1 MNNHYSLDLTNL
13 NAVSPGKNVPRE
25 INVVV
30 EIAKGSS
37 IKYEINA
44 ESGIIYVDR
53 KLSSSMIYP
62 GNYGFVPQT
71 KTDDGDPVD
80 VLILDSEPLIPS
92 CVIGVRPIGVL
103 LTEDQDGSDSKI
115 IAVPAK
121 DEEFSGVQDI
131 KDITESARK
140 QIEHFFKHH
149 KELEKGKFIKIMGW
163 GEKETAMGIIAEAA
177 DKYSAEMKQGK

>member
-1 MNNHYSLDLTNL
+1 LTNL
-13 NAVSPGKNVPRE
+13 NAVSPGKNLPRE
-25 INVVV
+25 INVVI
-30 EIAKGSS
+30 EIPKGSS
-37 IKYEINA
+37 IKYEINP

-53 KLSSSMIYP
+53 KLSASMIYP

-80 VLILDSEPLIPS
+80 VLILDSGEPLMPS

-103 LTEDQDGSDSKI
+103 LTEDQDGTDSKI

-121 DEEFSGVQDI
+121 DEEFSDIHDI
-131 KDITESARK
+131 KDITKSARK

-163 GEKETAMGIIAEAA
+163 REKETAMGIISEAA
-177 DKYSAEMKQGK
+177 AKYSAEMKEGR

>member
-1 MNNHYSLDLTNL
+1 LNNHYSLDLTNL

-163 GEKETAMGIIAEAA
+163 GEKETAMGIITEAA
-177 DKYSAEMKQGK
+177 DKYSAEMKQRK

>member
-1 MNNHYSLDLTNL
+1 MTNL
-13 NAVSPGKNVPRE
+13 NAIGPGRDVPRE

-30 EIAKGSS
+30 EISKGSS

-44 ESGIIYVDR
+44 ESGIIYADR
-53 KLSSSMIYP
+53 KLSTSMIYP

-71 KTDDGDPVD
+71 KTEDGDPVD

-92 CVIGVRPIGVL
+92 CVIAVRPIGVL
-103 LTEDQDGSDSKI
+103 LTEDQNGNDSKI

-131 KDITESARK
+131 KDIAEAARK
-140 QIEHFFKHH
+140 QIEYFFKHH
-149 KELEKGKFIKIMGW
+149 KDMEKGKFVKIMDGAKKKLQW
-163 GEKETAMGIIAEAA
+163 ELLPRQPRDMQLK
-177 DKYSAEMKQGK
+177 